1 MNLNFDDQ
9 SYIKSEFKEKLRWFE
24 QEFDLIFKNKIY
36 NYSEDDIRL
45 ANEILDRLSE
55 TINEYKNEKLLYYL
69 VNTLNSIE
77 QKHPE
82 FFSK

>member
-24 QEFDLIFKNKIY
+24 QEFDLIFKNKTY
-36 NYSEDDIRL
+36 NYSEEDICL

>member
-9 SYIKSEFKEKLRWFE
+9 SYIKSEFKQKLRWFE
-24 QEFDLIFKNKIY
+24 EEFDLIFKNKTY
-36 NYSEDDIRL
+36 NYTKEDFEL

-77 QKHPE
+77 RK
-82 FFSK
+82 